1 MFTRKRRDYR
11 SFIFISVIAVL
22 CLLIIV
28 IAWPSDPE
36 IKNGDA
42 TGAKANSRQLSE
54 EDFHG
59 ERSEQEQQEDEEAL
73 GEDDTS
79 DADITDDDISED
91 DISEEDNFPPEQK
104 DNISGGSESYY
115 LVKKAGDVIKVFFV
129 DHSGN
134 ELELETTDIMYEM
147 LSYDDQ
153 VLFEKGYIVKN
164 QEELAVL
171 LQDFES

>member
-36 IKNGDA
+36 IKNGEA

-59 ERSEQEQQEDEEAL
+59 ERSEQEQ
-73 GEDDTS
+73 
-79 DADITDDDISED
+79 
-91 DISEEDNFPPEQK
+91 SEEDNFPSEQK
-104 DNISGGSESYY
+104 DNISGDSESYY
-115 LVKKAGDVIKVFFV
+115 LVKKAGDAIKVFFV

>member
-36 IKNGDA
+36 IKNGEA

-59 ERSEQEQQEDEEAL
+59 ERSEQEQQE
-73 GEDDTS
+73 
-79 DADITDDDISED
+79 
-91 DISEEDNFPPEQK
+91 EDNFPSEQK
-104 DNISGGSESYY
+104 DNISGDSESYY
-115 LVKKAGDVIKVFFV
+115 LVKKAGDAIKVFFV